1 MPQSAKV
8 HRGVALAFVPEA
20 YMYMAM
26 PPIRRGCEM
35 DDEERTI
42 FVSQQV
48 KAELDALAEELSLS
62 IL

>member
-1 MPQSAKV
+1 
-8 HRGVALAFVPEA
+8 
-20 YMYMAM
+20 
-26 PPIRRGCEM
+26 M